1 MLPAKERILV
11 VESDPK
17 ISDFIAEQTLIPLGY
32 RIEIARV
39 AGEAIQRSAQF
50 APDLIIANLNLPG
63 LSGKDLLVALSSQ
76 GIDVPV
82 IVIAKKGAESDLIQ
96 AFRLGAADYLLW
108 PFREAEL
115 ISAVE
120 RAVAQVRSR
129 REREQLAK
137 KLHQANNEMQ
147 QRVRELTTIYSIGK
161 AVTSITDQGLLFEKL
176 VDAAVYIS
184 EADAGWLLLRME
196 RSKEFLLSAQH
207 NLPPNIASRLNQPW
221 DDGIS
226 SLVSLSGEALSIHGE
241 PINRFKISQLAQS
254 LLVVPIRI
262 KKEVIG
268 LLAVARKAAKPFNPS
283 TQALLEAVADYASIS
298 LVNARLFRALEER
311 ARTYQQSAEA
321 LQAKV
326 RDSENVYAKAR
337 QELEAS
343 VHSALKIIQDLQI
356 GENMRL
362 NATQK
367 TLLKSTNEKLQN
379 ASQVLDNLPNFNN

>member
-17 ISDFIAEQTLIPLGY
+17 ISDFIAEQTLMPLGY
-32 RIEIARV
+32 RIEIAHV

-115 ISAVE
+115 ISAAE

-196 RSKEFLLSAQH
+196 KSKEFLLSAQH

-326 RDSENVYAKAR
+326 RDTENVYAKAR

-367 TLLKSTNEKLQN
+367 TLLKSTNEKLQI

>member
-17 ISDFIAEQTLIPLGY
+17 ISDFIAEQTLMPLGY

-115 ISAVE
+115 ISAAE

-196 RSKEFLLSAQH
+196 KSKEFLLSAQH